1 MSQFATG
8 WVVHERHRIDHRG
21 KVGRAFEVW
30 ALRESD
36 LATHRGSY
44 YRSLGRHY
52 FTPDIHTASVW
63 RYRKTAETFRCKYMP
78 GAEVVRVESLPTGWR
93 ANDGRAMYR
102 VVNA

>member
-1 MSQFATG
+1 MSDFATG
-8 WVVHERHRIDHRG
+8 WVVHERTPLKRG
-21 KVGRAFEVW
+21 RVFEVW

-52 FTPDIHTASVW
+52 FTPDINTASVW

-93 ANDGRAMYR
+93 ANDGRTMYR